1 MPLERIGTDV
11 AFARRSTHLRGMKKF
26 FVLLAALT
34 VSALRAA
41 EPAHVTDP
49 GRMLPADME
58 QAVEVKLADF
68 ERETGIRLLVRLH
81 AKSPTE
87 EEDKVPGA
95 YMQALADKLS
105 TRERGVLVVYFAD
118 DPDWRVWIGDELT
131 ARFAGQAGTVAELT
145 ANKAIHNAKEAV
157 FATAKAQADAVEK
170 NLKSQKHLA
179 AEAEALLDG
188 LKQRLAK

>member
-1 MPLERIGTDV
+1 
-11 AFARRSTHLRGMKKF
+11 MKKF